1 MKKLRLHQQAFK
13 GFRFAGV
20 FLVGLLCITHH
31 AQAQNDQLKKLM
43 LSNNC
48 MACHLI
54 DKRKYG
60 PEFIEAASKYAGSK
74 SAIETLAAKIKS
86 GGTGVWGED
95 VMPPQ
100 PQLSDAD
107 ARKMAELILTL
118 KPKD

>member
-1 MKKLRLHQQAFK
+1 MNKLHFYQQAFK
-13 GFRFAGV
+13 EFRVAGV
-20 FLVGLLCITHH
+20 VLVGLLCVTHH
-31 AQAQNDQLKKLM
+31 VQAQNDQLKKLM

-60 PEFIEAASKYAGSK
+60 PEFTEIASKYAANK
-74 SAIETLAAKIKS
+74 SAVEILAAKIKS

-107 ARKMAELILTL
+107 ARTMAELILKL

>member
-1 MKKLRLHQQAFK
+1 MKKLRFHQQAFK
-13 GFRFAGV
+13 EFRVAGV
-20 FLVGLLCITHH
+20 VLVGLLCVTHH
-31 AQAQNDQLKKLM
+31 VQAQNDQLKKLM

-60 PEFIEAASKYAGSK
+60 PEFTEIASKYGANK
-74 SAIETLAAKIKS
+74 SAVEILAAKIKS

-107 ARKMAELILTL
+107 ARTMAELILKL